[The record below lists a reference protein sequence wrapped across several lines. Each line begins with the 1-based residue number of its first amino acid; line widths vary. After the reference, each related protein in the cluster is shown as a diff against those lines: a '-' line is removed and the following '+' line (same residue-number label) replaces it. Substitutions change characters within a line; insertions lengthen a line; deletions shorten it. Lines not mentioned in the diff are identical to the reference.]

1 MTAFRFDGR
10 APNSHWEDDLM
21 QIAIVQQPPVYMN
34 KTASL
39 ERAVELVAEAASQA
53 CRLIVFPETWLPGYP
68 TFVWRLPPGAGMKKT
83 DDLFALSQANSID
96 LSKDELAPIKEAAK
110 EHSMVVVMGHQEVDG
125 AVSGST
131 LFNSA
136 AIIDA
141 DGTLLNNH
149 RKLMPTNPE
158 RMVWGFGDGSTLKV
172 VETAVGRVG
181 ALICWENYMP
191 LARFALYAQ
200 NIDIYCAP
208 TWDSGD
214 TWLATM
220 QHIAREGG
228 CWVLGCATSLEASD
242 VPADLPYRDELFP
255 DDNEWIN
262 PGDAVVYKPFGSLH
276 AGPMRK
282 EKGLLV
288 ATVDVDAARASRR
301 KFDVSG
307 HYARP
312 DVFTLNVNRAKQSP
326 ISFD

>member
-1 MTAFRFDGR
+1 MKVAV
-10 APNSHWEDDLM
+10 
-21 QIAIVQQPPVYMN
+21 VQQPPVYMN
-34 KTASL
+34 KEASL
-39 ERAVELVAEAASQA
+39 ERAVALMGEAAAGECSM
-53 CRLIVFPETWLPGYP
+53 IVFPETWLPGYP

-83 DDLFALSQANSID
+83 DDLFALSQANSINLD
-96 LSKDELAPIKEAAK
+96 RDDLAPIKAAAR
-110 EHSMVVVMGHQEVDG
+110 EHSLVVVMGHQEVDG
-125 AVSGST
+125 SVSGST
-131 LFNSA
+131 LFNSC

-141 DGTLLNNH
+141 DGALLNNH

-158 RMVWGFGDGSTLKV
+158 RMVWGFGDGSTLRV

-200 NIDIYCAP
+200 NIDIYAAP

-228 CWVLGCATSLEASD
+228 CWVIGCATSIEASD
-242 VPADLPYRDELFP
+242 IPKTLPYRDELFP
-255 DDNEWIN
+255 NAKEWIN
-262 PGDAVVYKPFGSLH
+262 PGDAAVYKPFGGLH

-282 EKGLLV
+282 EKGLLI
-288 ATVDVDAARASRR
+288 AEIDVGAAPASRR

-312 DVFTLNVNRAKQSP
+312 DVFTLQVNQAEQSP
-326 ISFD
+326 ISFG

>member
-1 MTAFRFDGR
+1 MKTAV
-10 APNSHWEDDLM
+10 
-21 QIAIVQQPPVYMN
+21 VQEPPVYLN
-34 KTASL
+34 KAASL
-39 ERAVELVAEAASQA
+39 ERAVGLIGEAAGKG
-53 CRLIVFPETWLPGYP
+53 CELIVFPEVWLPGYP
-68 TFVWRLPPGAGMKKT
+68 TFVWRLPPGAGMGKT
-83 DDLFALSQANSID
+83 DELFALSQKNSVD
-96 LSKDELAPIKEAAK
+96 MGKDDLAPVRAVAR
-110 EHSMVVVMGHQEVDG
+110 EHGVVVVMGHQEVDG

-131 LFNSA
+131 LFNSV

-141 DGTLLNNH
+141 DGRVLNNH

-158 RMVWGFGDGSTLKV
+158 RMVWGFGDGSTLNV
-172 VETAVGRVG
+172 VETAVGRIG
-181 ALICWENYMP
+181 ALICWENFMP
-191 LARFALYAQ
+191 LARYALYAQ
-200 NIDIYCAP
+200 NIDIYVAP

-228 CWVLGCATSLEASD
+228 CWVVGCATSMEAGD
-242 VPADLPYRDELFP
+242 IPETIPYRDELFP
-255 DDNEWIN
+255 NAGECIN
-262 PGDAVVYKPFGSLH
+262 PGDAVVYKPFGGVH

-288 ATVDVDAARASRR
+288 ADIDVAAAAASRR

-312 DVFTLNVNRAKQSP
+312 DVFTLHVNRKRQSP

>member
-1 MTAFRFDGR
+1 MK
-10 APNSHWEDDLM
+10 
-21 QIAIVQQPPVYMN
+21 IAVVQKPPVYMD
-34 KTASL
+34 KAASI
-39 ERAVELVAEAASQA
+39 ERAVALMEEAATGG
-53 CRLIVFPETWLPGYP
+53 CGMIVFPETWLPGYP

-83 DDLFALSQANSID
+83 DELFALSQANSVD
-96 LSKDELAPIKEAAK
+96 LGKDDLAPVKAAAR

-131 LFNSA
+131 LFNSV

-158 RMVWGFGDGSTLKV
+158 RMIWGFGDGSTLRV

-181 ALICWENYMP
+181 ALLCWENYMP

-200 NIDIYCAP
+200 NIDIYVAP

-220 QHIAREGG
+220 QHVAREGG
-228 CWVLGCATSLEASD
+228 CWVVGCATSLEAGD
-242 VPADLPYRDELFP
+242 VPATLPYRDELFADP
-255 DDNEWIN
+255 EEWVN
-262 PGDAVVYKPFGSLH
+262 PGDAVVYKPFGGLH

-282 EKGLLV
+282 EKGLLI
-288 ATVDVDAARASRR
+288 ADIDVEAAPASRR

-312 DVFTLNVNRAKQSP
+312 DVFTLHVNRAKQSP
-326 ISFD
+326 IAFA